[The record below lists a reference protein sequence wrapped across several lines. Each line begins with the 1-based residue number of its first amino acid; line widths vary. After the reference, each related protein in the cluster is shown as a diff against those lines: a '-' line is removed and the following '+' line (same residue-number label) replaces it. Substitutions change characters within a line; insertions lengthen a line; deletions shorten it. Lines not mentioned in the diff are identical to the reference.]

1 MDNPFKVNQQILFHF
16 FARSSALILADGAAG
31 ADLKIPV
38 LWTDNKMI
46 CISIQIKNY
55 GVSTFPHKS
64 SETTSMFM
72 TEYMKY
78 FNLGQ
83 IADFKEV
90 HKDDF
95 VRILIQFNE
104 KGFDDQ
110 VLRSEKTK
118 NIH

>member
-55 GVSTFPHKS
+55 GVFTFPHKS

-95 VRILIQFNE
+95 VRIVIQFNE